1 MLRSL
6 FAPRRSAVTAPR
18 RAFPRRTAA
27 TRLAAER
34 LEGRALLA
42 AFSYD
47 ALASVVSVS
56 LADGE
61 ELTSTSQGGGNYVLS
76 LAGIATFSG
85 TDIPT
90 QLVGNGLSTLSID
103 GDLPLV
109 RVAITGTGTT
119 ADVLFGTS
127 TGVYLDDFAVA
138 LGTAA
143 GDVTIAAAT
152 TFNGTAGLSVTA
164 ARSVSV
170 IAPLAA
176 GLGNI
181 LLDADDGVQHAGT
194 FAGVAIDG
202 TSVTTAGG
210 SITIEGRGGD
220 GEGFS
225 GYQVGVSITGG
236 GLVRAGDNGTTHGG
250 ISITGVGGDALS
262 EGPFNFG
269 VFLDKTS
276 ALRTTGGALVL
287 TGTGGARDGDNDG
300 VLVEGTVATL
310 TGSGPADKGAITI
323 TGTGGGAVPSDS
335 NPGVVLASTAILTSV
350 AGAISITGDG
360 GAGSGTPTTSPGLM
374 FDGAIVTSSSGDITL
389 TADSFETSLTGGALA
404 TTATVTIRNLVA
416 GQVLPIAVAAVPMLE
431 AIGASR
437 IVLGRSDPGLLPVID
452 QEGGANL
459 SLPGIALEMRGG
471 DIILRADVT
480 TAGAPQTYAGPV
492 RLGVAPAAAD
502 VTLTGSLVTLAG
514 TVTGNDRALAIAGDT
529 VVQGTIAGLT
539 TFAVSGASS
548 LGADVGSSGNQTYTG
563 PVTLTA
569 SARLDTGTLAGDIT
583 LASTLDGPFNA
594 TFAAGGGTV
603 LLDGVV
609 GGLASLASIT
619 FESAG
624 AVNVPRSVSIDGT
637 LPGAGLRGIDIASG
651 VNNVSLAGGGSIRN
665 PGMQGIRFN
674 GSSTNSLVHGFT
686 ITAAGMTGI
695 KFAPGTYT
703 GTRAIGNSIDGA
715 GLSTYGFRLN
725 DALGLSIGG
734 GLLGDGNRVTG
745 AYQGMYATGN
755 LTGTSMMGNL
765 FIANTSAVILDS
777 VTGLGFGSG
786 NQVRS
791 STAFGMYVAGV
802 STGMVIEANSMVEN
816 SVAVYLDFAQGVT
829 IRDNVMVRNAAQGLY
844 ARGICT
850 DTIVVDNMI
859 FGGGGVGLYGIYLA
873 GARGLQIGGIGQGND
888 IAGTT
893 QGLFAFGTLT
903 GTVIADNL
911 IEQNETG
918 MVLFGARDLTVNAG
932 NRIRSN
938 TAWGLFGTGDCAGT
952 TVLANTIQSNRAGI
966 YLSAVTG
973 ITVGTETAGTGN
985 TISANQFGLFASGV
999 STGTSV
1005 LGNTIT
1011 GNVTNITVDPT
1022 AATTGTFQAT

>member
-6 FAPRRSAVTAPR
+6 FAPRRSAVVGSR
-18 RAFPRRTAA
+18 RASSRGTAA

-76 LAGIATFSG
+76 LAGGATFSG

-103 GDLPLV
+103 GDLALV

-127 TGVYLDDFAVA
+127 TGVYLDDFTVA

-170 IAPLAA
+170 IAPLAT
-176 GLGNI
+176 GLGNVM
-181 LLDADDGVQHAGT
+181 LDADDGVQRAGT

-202 TSVTTAGG
+202 ASITTAGG
-210 SITIEGRGGD
+210 SISIEGRGGD

-225 GYQVGVSITGG
+225 GYQVGVSITGT
-236 GLVRAGDNGTTHGG
+236 GLVRAGDNGLTHGSVS
-250 ISITGVGGDALS
+250 ISGVGGSALS
-262 EGPFNFG
+262 EGPFSHG
-269 VFLDKTS
+269 IFLDKTS

-287 TGTGGARDGDNDG
+287 TGTGGARDGRNDG

-323 TGTGGGAVPSDS
+323 TGTGGGAVPSDF
-335 NPGVVLASTAILTSV
+335 NRGVVLASTAIVTSV

-374 FDGAIVTSSSGDITL
+374 FDGATLTSSTGDITL

-416 GQVLPIAVAAVPMLE
+416 GQVLPIAVAAVPMLQS
-431 AIGASR
+431 IGASR
-437 IVLGRSDPGLLPVID
+437 IVIGRSDPGLLPVID
-452 QEGGANL
+452 QQGGANL

-471 DIILRADVT
+471 DIILRADVS
-480 TAGAPQTYAGPV
+480 TAGAPQTYVGPV
-492 RLGVAPAAAD
+492 RLGVAPGAAD
-502 VTLTGSLVTLAG
+502 VTLTGTVVTLAG
-514 TVTGNDRALAIAGDT
+514 TVTGNDRALAIAGNA
-529 VVQGTIAGLT
+529 VVQDTIAGLST
-539 TFAVSGASS
+539 LAVSGTTS
-548 LGADVGSSGNQTYTG
+548 LGANVGSSGNQTYTG
-563 PVTLTA
+563 PVTLT
-569 SARLDTGTLAGDIT
+569 SSVRLDTGTLAGDIT
-583 LASTLDGPFNA
+583 LASTLDGPFNL
-594 TFAAGGGTV
+594 TVAAGDGAV

-619 FESAG
+619 LESAG
-624 AVNVPRSVSIDGT
+624 SVTVPRSVSIDGA
-637 LPGAGLRGIDIASG
+637 LPGAGLRGIDVAAG
-651 VNNVSLAGGGSIRN
+651 VNNVRFAGGGSIRN
-665 PGMQGIRFN
+665 AGMQGIRFN

-695 KFAPGTYT
+695 KFASGDYT

-715 GLSTYGFRLN
+715 GLSTYGFRLGS
-725 DALGLSIGG
+725 ATGLAIGG

-745 AYQGMYATGN
+745 TYQGMYATGD
-755 LTGTSMMGNL
+755 LTGTNVTGNL
-765 FIANTSAVILDS
+765 FDTNTSGVILDS
-777 VTGLGFGSG
+777 VTGLNVGSG

-791 STAFGMYVAGV
+791 SSGFGIYVAGV
-802 STGMVIEANSMVEN
+802 STATVIEANSMVEN
-816 SVAVYLDFAQGVT
+816 PVGVYLDFARGVT

-873 GARGLQIGGIGQGND
+873 GARGMRIGGSGEGND

-893 QGLFAFGTLT
+893 QGVFAFGTLT
-903 GTVIADNL
+903 GTVIAGNL
-911 IEQNETG
+911 IENNETG
-918 MVLFGARDLTVNAG
+918 IVLFAARDLTINAG
-932 NRIRSN
+932 NRIQSN
-938 TAWGLFGTGDCAGT
+938 TAWGMFGTGDCAGT
-952 TVLANTIQSNRAGI
+952 TVLANTIQSNRAGV

-1011 GNVTNITVDPT
+1011 GNATNITVDST
-1022 AATTGTFQAT
+1022 AAATGTFQTS

>member
-6 FAPRRSAVTAPR
+6 FARRRHAVIAQSR
-18 RAFPRRTAA
+18 GRARGSLAQ
-27 TRLAAER
+27 RLATER

-47 ALASVVSVS
+47 ALSSVVAVS

-61 ELTSTSQGGGNYVLS
+61 QLTSTAQGGGNYVLS
-76 LAGIATFSG
+76 LAGGATFSG

-90 QLVGNGLSTLSID
+90 RLVGNGLSTLTID
-103 GDLPLV
+103 GDLTV
-109 RVAITGTGTT
+109 SRVAITGTGTT
-119 ADVLFGTS
+119 ADVAFGTS
-127 TGVYLDDFAVA
+127 TGLYVDDFAIA
-138 LGTAA
+138 LSTAF
-143 GDVTIAAAT
+143 GDVTVGAPT
-152 TFNGTAGLSVTA
+152 TFNGTAGLAVSA

-170 IAPLAA
+170 LAPLAT
-176 GLGNI
+176 GIGDI
-181 LLDADDGVQHAGT
+181 LLDADDGVQRAGT
-194 FAGVAIDG
+194 FAGVAVDG
-202 TSVTTAGG
+202 GSITTAGG
-210 SITIEGRGGD
+210 SITLEGRGGD

-225 GYQVGVSITGG
+225 GYQIGVAITTL
-236 GLVRAGDNGTTHGG
+236 GLVRAGDNGTLHGSLT
-250 ISITGVGGDALS
+250 IRGVGGNALS
-262 EGPFNFG
+262 EGPFSHG
-269 VFLDKTS
+269 VFVDKTS
-276 ALRTTGGALVL
+276 ALRTTGGALSV
-287 TGTGGARDGDNDG
+287 TGTGGARDGSNDG
-300 VLVEGTVATL
+300 LLVEGTVATL
-310 TGSGPADKGAITI
+310 TGSGPTDTGAITL
-323 TGTGGGAVPSDS
+323 TGTGGGAVPSDF
-335 NPGVVLASTAILTSV
+335 NRGVVLTSTAIVTSV

-360 GAGSGTPTTSPGLM
+360 GDGTPTTAPGLL
-374 FDGAIVTSSSGDITL
+374 FDGATLTSSTGNITL
-389 TADSFETSLTGGALA
+389 TADSFVTTLSGGALV

-416 GQVLPIAVAAVPMLE
+416 GQVLPISVAAVPMIQ

-437 IVLGRSDPGLLPVID
+437 IVVGRSDPGLLPVID

-471 DIILRADVT
+471 DIILRADVS
-480 TAGAPQTYAGPV
+480 TAGAPQTYAGPI

-502 VTLTGSLVTLAG
+502 VTLTGSLVTLGG
-514 TVTGNDRALAIAGDT
+514 TVTGNERALAIAGSAVT
-529 VVQGTIAGLT
+529 QGAIAGLT
-539 TFAVSGASS
+539 TFAVSGSTS
-548 LGADVGSSGNQTYTG
+548 LGADVGSSGNQLYVG
-563 PVTLTA
+563 PVTLTGP
-569 SARLDTGTLAGDIT
+569 ARLDTGTLAGDIT
-583 LASTLDGPFNA
+583 MQSTLDGPFNL
-594 TFAAGGGTV
+594 TLAAGGGSV

-619 FESAG
+619 LESAG
-624 AVNVPRSVSIDGT
+624 SVTVPRSVSIDGA
-637 LPGAGLRGIDIASG
+637 LPGAGLRGIDVAAG
-651 VNNVSLAGGGSIRN
+651 VSNVRFSGGGSIRN

-674 GSSTNSLVHGFT
+674 GTSTNSLVRGFT

-695 KFAPGTYT
+695 KFATGDYGGTT
-703 GTRAIGNSIDGA
+703 VIGNTIDGA
-715 GLSTYGFRLN
+715 GLSTYGFRLGS
-725 DALGLSIGG
+725 ATGLSIGG

-745 AYQGMYATGN
+745 TYQGLYASGG
-755 LTGTSMMGNL
+755 LAGTSVIGNL
-765 FIANTSAVILDS
+765 FIANTSGVILDA
-777 VTGLGFGSG
+777 VTGLAFGNG

-791 STAFGMYVAGV
+791 STAFGVYVGGV
-802 STGMVIEANSMVEN
+802 GTGTRIEGNTLVEN
-816 SVAVYLDFAQGVT
+816 PVGMYLDFARGIT

-850 DTIVVDNMI
+850 DTIVVDNSI

-873 GARGLQIGGIGQGND
+873 GARGMTIGGAGGGND

-911 IEQNETG
+911 IENNETG
-918 MVLFGARDLTVNAG
+918 VVLLSARELTINAS

-938 TAWGLFGTGDCAGT
+938 AAWGLFGSGDCAGT
-952 TVLANTIQSNRAGI
+952 TVLANAIQSNKAGI

-1022 AATTGTFQAT
+1022 AAATGTFQAT